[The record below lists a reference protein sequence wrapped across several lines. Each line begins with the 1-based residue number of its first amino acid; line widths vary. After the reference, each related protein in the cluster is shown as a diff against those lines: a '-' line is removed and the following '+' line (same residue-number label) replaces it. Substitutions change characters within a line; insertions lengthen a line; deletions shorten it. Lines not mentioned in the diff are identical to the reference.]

1 MDSSKTTLWVFGD
14 SNTEGHGCRPNFEY
28 YQKYYKE
35 GDKIWPEW
43 LSEYLG
49 IHLVN
54 RGKSGASND
63 LILDRII
70 DSFDE
75 IKVGDVVI
83 IGKTYSHRFD
93 IPQKGQ
99 LIPIFWDW
107 EVFAPTPI
115 ISEFTQEEIEIIIDF
130 LYHFMD
136 SPLFDK
142 RWDKRFEWVKS
153 LLETKGCKVVVWDV
167 NKELIR
173 MESIF
178 GATKGK
184 VDDWHMS
191 FRGHKD
197 FSIHMLNK
205 WFKEK
210 TLL

>member
-1 MDSSKTTLWVFGD
+1 MKTLWVFGD
-14 SNTEGHGCRPNFEY
+14 SHTAGHGSIPGFEY
-28 YQKYYKE
+28 YEKYYKE
-35 GDKIWPEW
+35 GDKIWPEH
-43 LSEYLG
+43 LAEYLELT
-49 IHLVN
+49 LVN

-63 LILDRII
+63 LILDKII

-75 IKVGDVVI
+75 IKEGDVVI

-99 LIPIFWDW
+99 LIPVFWDW

-115 ISEFTQEEIEIIIDF
+115 ITQFTEEEVKIIIDF
-130 LYHFMD
+130 LYHFMG
-136 SPLFDK
+136 SPLFDI
-142 RWDKRFEWVKS
+142 RWDKRYEWVKGV
-153 LLETKGCKVVVWDV
+153 LESKGCKVVVWDV

-173 MESIF
+173 METIF
-178 GATKGK
+178 GVTKGK

-197 FSIHMLNK
+197 FSIHMWNK
-205 WFKEK
+205 WFKDK